1 MIGYLRDKYI
11 HRILLIRLRKIG
23 DVLLMVPAIRAFRQR
38 FPEAFIAALV
48 NAGTESM
55 LSGNPLLDEILIFD
69 PQWKKLPF
77 KQKIKKE
84 WEFVRQVR
92 QRRFDL
98 AVNFTEGDRGAFLC
112 LASGARFKVGVLK
125 KDSSFWWKK
134 FIFHQL
140 IDLSTVAGHVIE
152 QLLEI
157 PRRLGIEIQD
167 KKLEIFYDNNDKAKI
182 NQLLAEAGVKEKDIL
197 VHIHPTSHWLFKCWR
212 DEGMA
217 EVIDALQEK
226 NELRVVLTGG
236 PDSRELQKVNNILN
250 KCRSH
255 PINLAGQLTLKQ
267 MAALSHRCQ
276 LFIGVDTAPMH
287 IAAAVGTPVVALFGP
302 SGEKS
307 WGPWGEGHTVIKK
320 NIPCRPCGKD
330 GCGGSKKSRC
340 LEEITTAEV
349 LAAAWSV
356 IERIKEKKIPS
367 LATYPNY

>member
-1 MIGYLRDKYI
+1 MITDLEIKDI

-23 DVLLMVPAIRAFRQR
+23 DVLLMVPAIRAIRQK

-77 KQKIKKE
+77 KERIKKE
-84 WEFVRQVR
+84 WELFRKVR

-98 AVNFTEGDRGAFLC
+98 AINFTEGDRGAFLC
-112 LASGARFKVGVLK
+112 LASGARLKVGVLRR
-125 KDSSFWWKK
+125 DSSLWWKK
-134 FIFHQL
+134 IVFDKL
-140 IDLSTVAGHVIE
+140 IDLGSVKKHVVE

-157 PRRLGIEIQD
+157 PRSLGIEIQD
-167 KKLEIFYDNNDKAKI
+167 KKLEIFYDVEDEIKI
-182 NQLLAEAGVKEKDIL
+182 KQLLKKAGVKEQDIL
-197 VHIHPTSHWLFKCWR
+197 IHIHPSSHWLFKCWR

-217 EVIDALQEK
+217 EVIDALQER
-226 NELRVVLTGG
+226 NGWRVVLTSG
-236 PDSRELQKVNNILN
+236 PDPRELQKVKNIINL
-250 KCRSH
+250 CRIS
-255 PINLAGQLTLKQ
+255 PVNLAGQLTLKQ
-267 MAALSHRCQ
+267 MAALSQRCQ
-276 LFIGVDTAPMH
+276 LFVGVDTAPMH

-320 NIPCRPCGKD
+320 DMPCRPCGKD

-340 LEEITTAEV
+340 LEEITAAEV
-349 LAAAWSV
+349 LEAAWSTLG
-356 IERIKEKKIPS
+356 RI
-367 LATYPNY
+367 A